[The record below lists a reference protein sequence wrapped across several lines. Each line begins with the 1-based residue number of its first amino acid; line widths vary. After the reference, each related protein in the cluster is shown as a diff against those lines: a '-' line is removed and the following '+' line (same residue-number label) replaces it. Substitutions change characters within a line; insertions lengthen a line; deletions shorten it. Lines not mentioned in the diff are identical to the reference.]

1 MTKSKSIRSLGQSE
15 SKYVS
20 SLILEKKVTSLSSCS
35 QEELPE
41 LEPESAGT
49 PSEVVVDPSEP
60 KDLE

>member
-1 MTKSKSIRSLGQSE
+1 MSLSE
-15 SKYVS
+15 SKSVR
-20 SLILEKKVTSLSSCS
+20 SLILEMKVTSLSSCS

-49 PSEVVVDPSEP
+49 PLEVVVDPSEP

>member
-1 MTKSKSIRSLGQSE
+1 MISRSLIFE
-15 SKYVS
+15 IK
-20 SLILEKKVTSLSSCS
+20 EPRLSSCS

-41 LEPESAGT
+41 PEPESAGT